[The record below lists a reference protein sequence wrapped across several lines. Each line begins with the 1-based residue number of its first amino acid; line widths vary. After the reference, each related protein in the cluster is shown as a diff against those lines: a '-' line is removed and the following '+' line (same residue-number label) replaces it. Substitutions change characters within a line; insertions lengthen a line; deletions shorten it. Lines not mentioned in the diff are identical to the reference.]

1 MEGTSE
7 NASLSA
13 SHGFSYRTLL
23 GELLYAC
30 ITYRPDVGYAV
41 VVLSKF
47 GSAPSSFHF
56 SCLNNVAIYLRRT
69 KYCEIRFT
77 RQTCDSSLRPGESY
91 GVRLDSN
98 LPSFPA
104 ASHPLQLTG
113 FVDAACAIYLRN
125 RRYTTGYA
133 FLLSGG
139 AVA

>member
-1 MEGTSE
+1 MLLTVYSNITPDKWKGHLRMPH
-7 NASLSA
+7 SLHHMDSLTA
-13 SHGFSYRTLL
+13 H
-23 GELLYAC
+23 
-30 ITYRPDVGYAV
+30 
-41 VVLSKF
+41 
-47 GSAPSSFHF
+47 
-56 SCLNNVAIYLRRT
+56 CLKNVAIYLRRT

-77 RQTCDSSLRPGESY
+77 RQTYDSSLRPGESY

-113 FVDAACAIYLRN
+113 FVDAARSIYLRN

-139 AVA
+139 AAA